1 MATSP
6 LRLQQGYGIGNALQ
20 PIPPFSIIANRA
32 PTQQDKAR
40 IGTFWVYTALNN
52 VYVLTSVTGGVSN
65 WLTLS
70 NGGAGVF
77 LSLTVNGPST
87 FAGNITQTAGVTSL
101 LATTIN
107 GTLTQNNGNTVL
119 NSDANASTILIGTG
133 LAAKNIQI
141 GNPAD
146 ASQQR
151 TLGGKFYINDQAVSG
166 TPSLFIGTGAATG
179 AAACLDTFMLNDV
192 AADIR
197 SLRFTNSPN
206 APRYTLFKAK
216 ANPATGAGANVAISD
231 MLGQF
236 DFFGFRQTG
245 LLADAFVQGA
255 QIQSMVTDVN
265 AGLGLIS
272 SNLRF
277 NTRTPGA
284 PGLTVKVTVTDSGA
298 LQINTAG
305 QTLAVKGGAVT
316 DFIGQAVLAAGT
328 VTVNNTNITAND
340 KIFLS
345 VSLPGGTQGFL
356 SYAIAAGVSFTITS
370 TNALDT
376 STVEYFIVRQI

>member
-1 MATSP
+1 
-6 LRLQQGYGIGNALQ
+6 
-20 PIPPFSIIANRA
+20 
-32 PTQQDKAR
+32 
-40 IGTFWVYTALNN
+40 
-52 VYVLTSVTGGVSN
+52 
-65 WLTLS
+65 
-70 NGGAGVF
+70 
-77 LSLTVNGPST
+77 
-87 FAGNITQTAGVTSL
+87 

-107 GTLTQNNGNTVL
+107 GSLTQNGGNTVL

-146 ASQQR
+146 GSIR
-151 TLGGKFYINDQAVSG
+151 TLGGKFLISDNAVSPA
-166 TPSLFIGTGAATG
+166 TSLLIETAAATG
-179 AAACLDTFMLNDV
+179 AFSCLDTFMLNDV

-197 SLRFTNSPN
+197 SLRFTASTV
-206 APRYTLFKAK
+206 APRQQFLKAR
-216 ANPATGAGANVAISD
+216 ANPATGAGANVQNGDA
-231 MLGQF
+231 LGQV
-236 DFFGFRQTG
+236 DFIGFRQTG
-245 LLADAFVQGA
+245 ALADAFIQGS
-255 QIQSMVTDVN
+255 QIQSIVTDVN

-284 PGLTVKVTVTDSGA
+284 ATLTVKVTITDSGA
-298 LQINTAG
+298 LQINEAG
-305 QTLAVKGGAVT
+305 QTLAVQGGAVT

-345 VSLPGGTQGFL
+345 VSLPGGTQGIL
-356 SYAIAAGVSFTITS
+356 SYAIAAGASFTITS